1 MISRHPR
8 EKEKKE
14 NKRGGEQSSVIKIH
28 GRNESWVNLQGGL
41 NLPSKGWK
49 DEDGLE
55 GRKGR
60 SGSWRMYSVG
70 CIVIYG
76 QTCRALQIVGRL
88 FDINSRSISASF
100 FEFRVCSRMDIIALV
115 SYGAQSSGIPLEYIR
130 VFLESFARNLRI
142 LIKIIPLSYTIY
154 PYNHVVEEERLLAAI
169 VDLKC
174 IHGYSEIGN
183 PE

>member
-1 MISRHPR
+1 MVWR
-8 EKEKKE
+8 EERE
-14 NKRGGEQSSVIKIH
+14 EVDLGGE
-28 GRNESWVNLQGGL
+28 G
-41 NLPSKGWK
+41 
-49 DEDGLE
+49 
-55 GRKGR
+55 
-60 SGSWRMYSVG
+60 MYSVG

-88 FDINSRSISASF
+88 FDINSLSISASF
-100 FEFRVCSRMDIIALV
+100 LEFRVCSRMDIIALV

-154 PYNHVVEEERLLAAI
+154 PYNHVFEEERLLA
-169 VDLKC
+169 VDLKY